1 MPTRRRDV
9 GQFCNDV
16 PRPTICFARLFLMA
30 ILPPF
35 IVVASG
41 LVAGLVADAMIR
53 YIPWRLQADFQD
65 YLASYEPEEI
75 LELDITGGSPQSLRA
90 SIRSP
95 RFWWVILLCLGLV
108 GASLSV
114 FGVSLK
120 GAAAAGLCTTLV
132 ALSMI
137 DLEHQLLPDAL
148 TLPLLW
154 AGLLINVPGTF
165 ASLSLAV
172 VGAAA
177 GYVVLWALY
186 WTFRLLTEKEGMG
199 FGDFKLLAAL
209 CAWLGIGH
217 LLPLLLISSVLAAV
231 TTVALIAANRMHRE
245 NPFPF
250 GPFLAFAGVVSLFMG
265 Q

>member
-1 MPTRRRDV
+1 ME
-9 GQFCNDV
+9 
-16 PRPTICFARLFLMA
+16 I
-30 ILPPF
+30 IPPF
-35 IVVASG
+35 IIVASG

-53 YIPWRLQADFQD
+53 YIPWSVGQRLQADFQD
-65 YLASYEPEEI
+65 YLASYEPEGI
-75 LELDITGGSPQSLRA
+75 LELDIAGGSPQSLRA
-90 SIRSP
+90 SIRSS

-120 GAAAAGLCTTLV
+120 GAAAAGLCTILV
-132 ALSMI
+132 ALTMI

-148 TLPLLW
+148 TAPLLW

-217 LLPLLLISSVLAAV
+217 LLPLLLISSVVAAV

-250 GPFLAFAGVVSLFMG
+250 GPFLAFAGVVSLFLG
-265 Q
+265 PQGFPVF